1 MAHDEFNSG
10 VSHGFSMAL
19 YAVRDVD
26 KNIEYPKEG
35 FDKTDYVRYNIQK
48 DILYKIDIKAG
59 KLINSKF
66 PMHSQVNH
74 LSDALNDKK
83 HFSKFQ
89 EYYDYTSKIR
99 KKCDELKEKV
109 KQMTDAELK
118 NFDVEDKKHWQ

>member
-1 MAHDEFNSG
+1 M
-10 VSHGFSMAL
+10 L
-19 YAVRDVD
+19 
-26 KNIEYPKEG
+26 
-35 FDKTDYVRYNIQK
+35 K

-83 HFSKFQ
+83 NFSKFQ
-89 EYYDYTSKIR
+89 EYYNYTSKIR
-99 KKCDELKEKV
+99 NKCDELKGEV